1 MGYSTHAPRGDQLTQ
16 QAGAIGGS
24 PERADVSTDLC
35 DILCC
40 PFTTDYTDLTGNHT
54 WNTGNSFIETGS
66 NLISYNGED
75 VLRTI
80 DGTGASM
87 KTNASEGE
95 HAIGGTDPVTFGCF
109 LRVSF
114 WNSTSQ
120 FMTSSV
126 SGGSANYGLIRFTN
140 GDWGFRGAVGGGSG
154 QAWRVMTNRFQ
165 EDANVIGRWFHVAM
179 RCEDGVNE
187 GTFFWNGNEIWTGA
201 LGTNGRKS
209 ANPAADIFSWN
220 EANPTSDNPRWEG
233 YANNLFVA
241 GRDLSNA
248 EIKQLSDEAHGH
260 ASPWTRLAPV
270 P

>member
-1 MGYSTHAPRGDQLTQ
+1 MGYNVTAPTTGLPLSP
-16 QAGAIGGS
+16 GAIGGS
-24 PERADVSTDLC
+24 PQRKDVSTDLC
-35 DILCC
+35 EILCC

-80 DGTGASM
+80 DGSGASV
-87 KTNASEGE
+87 KTNASEPE

-120 FMTSSV
+120 FMTSGAT
-126 SGGSANYGLIRFTN
+126 GGNANYGLIRFTN
-140 GDWGFRGAVGGGSG
+140 GDWGFRGASGGGSG
-154 QAWRVMTNRFQ
+154 SAWRVMVNRYQ
-165 EDANVIGRWFHVAM
+165 EDGNVLGRWFHVAM
-179 RCEDGVNE
+179 RCEDGSND

-209 ANPAADIFSWN
+209 AAGSDIFSWN
-220 EANPTSDNPRWEG
+220 EASPTSDNPRFEG
-233 YANNLFVA
+233 YMNNLFIA
-241 GRDLSNA
+241 GTDLSNA
-248 EIKQLSDEAHGH
+248 QIKQLSDEAHGH
-260 ASPWTRLAPV
+260 SSPWTRLAPV